1 MIASWSIIV
10 LAEHVNWI
18 FLSVT
23 IADSVLSA
31 WEGLFVVSATY
42 ALIAWVLMSIVPVVI
57 NVPRVWVWGTAMNV
71 TVVEIVPTCA
81 RGRIA
86 IGAMI
91 VAIDFARTA
100 AYVTFAHMIH
110 SVTTVD
116 CAVTVLQ
123 GLFVRTVIFVVI
135 APGFV

>member
-1 MIASWSIIV
+1 M
-10 LAEHVNWI
+10 
-18 FLSVT
+18 
-23 IADSVLSA
+23 
-31 WEGLFVVSATY
+31 SATY
-42 ALIAWVLMSIVPVVI
+42 ALIAWVLMSIVQVVI
-57 NVPRVWVWGTAMNV
+57 NVPCVWVWGTAMNA
-71 TVVEIVPTCA
+71 TVVGIVPTYA

-100 AYVTFAHMIH
+100 AYVTFVHLIH
-110 SVTTVD
+110 FVTAVD

-135 APGFV
+135 ALGFV